1 MNRTRRS
8 IGTSPKHLTQSL
20 LQQKMWTD
28 LVATANR
35 GGWKLHHQQTN
46 DSELIE
52 AAWREQGRAVVD
64 KYEEK
69 LHVASQ
75 LVHLEGFL
83 ISFLFSSEEIAFS
96 GND

>member
-52 AAWREQGRAVVD
+52 AAWREQGRRQVRGKITCRFAI
-64 KYEEK
+64 
-69 LHVASQ
+69 
-75 LVHLEGFL
+75 GPFGR
-83 ISFLFSSEEIAFS
+83 ISHFLFVFK
-96 GND
+96 